1 MGASNAKFRNVIA
14 IVMGKVLKYSNL
26 IQIIPLELN
35 MMDFRAVYD
44 LMKIKIRMSI
54 RSSYIP

>member
-14 IVMGKVLKYSNL
+14 IVIGKVLKNSSM

-44 LMKIKIRMSI
+44 LMKIKIRKSI
-54 RSSYIP
+54 RLR

>member
-44 LMKIKIRMSI
+44 LMKIKIRKSI
-54 RSSYIP
+54 RPLR